1 MPEATSEDRD
11 ATVSPAEEAGI
22 VSWSRRGLPWGNSG
36 TWAMCVQRDDEGR
49 TMLLPLDGRRERIL
63 GIRCDFRVDLL
74 ESK

>member
-11 ATVSPAEEAGI
+11 PTVFPAEESGI

-36 TWAMCVQRDDEGR
+36 IWAMRVQRDEEGR
-49 TMLLPLDGRRERIL
+49 TMILPLDGSRERIL
-63 GIRCDFRVDLL
+63 GIRCDFRVGLL